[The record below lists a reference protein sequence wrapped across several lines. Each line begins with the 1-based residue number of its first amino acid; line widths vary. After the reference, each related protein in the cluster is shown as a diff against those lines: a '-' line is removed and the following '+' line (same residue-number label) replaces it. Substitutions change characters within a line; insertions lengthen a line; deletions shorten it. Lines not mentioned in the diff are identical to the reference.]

1 MNTFVIVVVLF
12 ILLTIIWYYFHSN
25 KSDDKIIKAHVINL
39 EKNKERYERFM
50 GSYDLKEI
58 PIERFD
64 AIVGKDLDPEKHL
77 SKNAYNKLLLMEK
90 RGYRTQHS
98 ELSRGA
104 IGCYLSHVELYKK
117 LINDNCEY
125 YLIFEDDA
133 ILLPDSYNTI
143 LEILK
148 TAPKDWDI
156 INLSVGYGYTHY
168 KDFVSYEYIKYKHF
182 YGTLCYIINK
192 KGARKFLEEFESK
205 PMTMQ
210 IDSKMSHMIQNDKLV
225 MYGCKNYCILE
236 RSYYIGTDIQVP
248 IQENDS
254 SFILEDE

>member
-1 MNTFVIVVVLF
+1 MNTIIIVVVF
-12 ILLTIIWYYFHSN
+12 VIFLTIIWYFYPKKES
-25 KSDDKIIKAHVINL
+25 KIIKAHVINL

-50 GSYDLKEI
+50 ESYDLNEI
-58 PIERFD
+58 HIERFN
-64 AIVGKDLDPEKHL
+64 AIVGKDLDPEKYI
-77 SKNAYNKLLLMEK
+77 SKNAYNKLLLMEEK
-90 RGYRTQHS
+90 GYRTQHS

-156 INLSVGYGYTHY
+156 INLSVGYGYTYY
-168 KDFVSYEYIKYKHF
+168 KDFVSDEYIKYKHF

-192 KGARKFLEEFESK
+192 KGARKILEEFESK

-248 IQENDS
+248 IQENNLS

>member
-1 MNTFVIVVVLF
+1 MNKPVVVLF
-12 ILLTIIWYYFHSN
+12 IILCLIIWYFYSKKESKF
-25 KSDDKIIKAHVINL
+25 IKAHVINL

-50 GSYDLKEI
+50 KSYDLKEI
-58 PIERFD
+58 PIERFN
-64 AIVGKDLDPEKHL
+64 AIVGKDLDPEKYL
-77 SKNAYNKLLLMEK
+77 SKNAYKNLLLMEEK
-90 RGYRTQHS
+90 GYRLRHS

-104 IGCYLSHVELYKK
+104 IGCYLSHVELYRN
-117 LINDNCEY
+117 LIEDDCEY

-133 ILLPDSYNTI
+133 TILPDSYNTI

-148 TAPKDWDI
+148 TAPKDWDV
-156 INLSVGYGYTHY
+156 INLSVGYGYTY
-168 KDFVSYEYIKYKHF
+168 YNDFVSDEYIKYKHF
-182 YGTLCYIINK
+182 FGTLCYIINK
-192 KGARKFLEEFESK
+192 KGARKFIKEFESK

-225 MYGCKNYCILE
+225 MYGCKNYSILE
-236 RSYYIGTDIQVP
+236 RSYYMGTDIQVP